1 MVLTIRN
8 ISLAAR
14 VGGDLAQL
22 VVAGVLAQRD
32 GEVGVLVALDELGDA
47 LERDLPVGGE
57 AAEQLA
63 RERVD
68 AQPGRNAEEVVLAD
82 QRGGVAAALPLLLR
96 LSGAG
101 AGPAATAGAGAGAAV
116 SSAAGSRTRSTAP
129 R

>member
-1 MVLTIRN
+1 
-8 ISLAAR
+8 
-14 VGGDLAQL
+14 
-22 VVAGVLAQRD
+22 
-32 GEVGVLVALDELGDA
+32 VALDELRDA
-47 LERDLPVGGE
+47 LDRDLPVGGE

-68 AQPGRNAEEVVLAD
+68 AQPGGDAEEVVLAD
-82 QRGGVAAALPLLLR
+82 QRGRVAAALPLLLR

-101 AGPAATAGAGAGAAV
+101 AGPAATAGAGAAV